1 MNKTAETL
9 DDNDDE
15 AASLVN
21 LGDRVES
28 DFHVQRNDWLAGV
41 HRHAA

>member
-15 AASLVN
+15 AASLAN
-21 LGDRVES
+21 FGDRVES
-28 DFHVQRNDWLAGV
+28 DFRVQRNDWLAGV